1 MDKIFSVKY
10 LLKSINSKDTIQYG
24 DDEDVFEEVIVLVR
38 ADGKDDAMK
47 KVIDQYE
54 ELTYENAAGGMT
66 TWQFV
71 TVLDCYELVDN
82 IEGDIDFKEVYSRYI
97 LVETGTTAEEV
108 IQQYALDK

>member
-1 MDKIFSVKY
+1 MDKIYSVKY
-10 LLKSINSKDTIQYG
+10 LLKSIKSKDTMRYG
-24 DDEDVFEEVIVLVR
+24 DEDVFEELIVLVR
-38 ADGKDDAMK
+38 AHGKDDAMK

-54 ELTYENAAGGMT
+54 EQTYENATGGMT
-66 TWQFV
+66 TWRFV

-82 IEGDIDFKEVYSRYI
+82 IEGDIDFNEVYSRYI